1 MHRVVW
7 SEKAE
12 ADLENVLAHYLD
24 DAGSEVATMVY
35 QRIREQVGSLKLF
48 PERCRPGRV
57 TGTREYV
64 LTRLPYIAVV
74 VVDDDHVTIVA
85 LVHTARKFP

>member
-7 SEKAE
+7 TEEAE
-12 ADLENVLAHYLD
+12 ADLEDVLSYCLD
-24 DAGSEVATMVY
+24 EAGTEVAAMVY
-35 QRIREQVGSLKLF
+35 QRIREQVSSLKLF
-48 PERCRPGRV
+48 PQRCRPGRIS
-57 TGTREYV
+57 GTREYV

-85 LVHTARKFP
+85 LVHTARRFP